1 MRIIHIKMP
10 LEATLLPYI
19 VGAGDKTPI
28 HRIERSLQVYLLF
41 FHRTYQPDIEQ
52 KYMTSL

>member
-10 LEATLLPYI
+10 LEAAVLPYI
-19 VGAGDKTPI
+19 AGAGDKTSI
-28 HRIERSLQVYLLF
+28 HRIECSLQVYMLF